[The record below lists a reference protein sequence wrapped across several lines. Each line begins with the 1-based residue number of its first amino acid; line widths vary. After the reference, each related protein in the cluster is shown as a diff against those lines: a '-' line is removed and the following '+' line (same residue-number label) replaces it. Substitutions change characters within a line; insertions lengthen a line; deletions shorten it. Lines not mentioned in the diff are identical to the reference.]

1 MEFNKELYQ
10 RAFSRV
16 KASPEKIQEVIDMT
30 ENRRTKRIARKML
43 VAVAVT
49 ALAVLTAM
57 GANAATGGQLFA
69 RIVSYTESADGS
81 TAEMVIEI
89 DDGAEGGGQVQEF
102 TLYEAGD
109 DGKATMQYWD
119 ENGKEVRQEI
129 DLDQVPSAQPPVLRL
144 NGKKAAVT
152 SAELDQGKGTAT
164 IRYMDGDG
172 KEASAV
178 LVLPE
183 DCRDFESLNQ
193 LLAEK
198 GTICGQTQAGEDY
211 EISQVNMK

>member
-10 RAFSRV
+10 RALSRV

-30 ENRRTKRIARKML
+30 ENRGTKRIARKLL

-81 TAEMVIEI
+81 TAEMMVEI
-89 DDGAEGGGQVQEF
+89 DDGALESGQVQDF

-109 DGKATMQYWD
+109 DGKATLTYRD

-129 DLDQVPSAQPPVLRL
+129 DLDQVPSARPPILRL
-144 NGKKAAVT
+144 NGKEAAVT
-152 SAELDQGKGTAT
+152 GAELDQEKGTAAV
-164 IRYMDGDG
+164 RYLDGDG
-172 KEASAV
+172 QEASAV

-183 DCRDFESLNQ
+183 DCRSFESLNQ

-198 GTICGQTQAGEDY
+198 GTIRGQTQAGEDY
-211 EISQVNMK
+211 EIGQVNMK

>member
-1 MEFNKELYQ
+1 MEFDRDLYK
-10 RAFSRV
+10 RTFSRL

-30 ENRRTKRIARKML
+30 ENRKTKRIARKML

-69 RIVSYTESADGS
+69 RIVSYTESADGT
-81 TAEMVIEI
+81 TAEMVFEI
-89 DDGAEGGGQVQEF
+89 DDSGEDGGKIQEF
-102 TLYEAGD
+102 SLYEAGD
-109 DGKATMQYWD
+109 DGKAVMRYWD

-129 DLDQVPSAQPPVLRL
+129 DLDQVPSAQPPILRL
-144 NGKKAAVT
+144 DGQVAAVT
-152 SAELDQGKGTAT
+152 GTELDNEKGTAT
-164 IRYMDGDG
+164 VRFTGPDG

-183 DCRDFESLNQ
+183 DCRSFESLNQ
-193 LLAEK
+193 LLFDK
-198 GTICGQTQAGEDY
+198 GTVTGKTQDGRDY
-211 EISQVNMK
+211 EITAA